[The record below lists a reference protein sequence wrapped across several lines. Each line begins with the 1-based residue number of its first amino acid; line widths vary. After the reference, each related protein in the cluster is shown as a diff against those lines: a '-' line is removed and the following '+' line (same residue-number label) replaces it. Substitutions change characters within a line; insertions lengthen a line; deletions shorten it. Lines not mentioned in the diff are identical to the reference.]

1 LATSKKTIAAKEE
14 LPIVENKGKK
24 IVAEKKTAVNKTATK
39 KAAVDKSAEEK
50 SAVKKTAVKKA
61 AVKKTA
67 TKSTNKAS
75 SIKLHFQLGYHT
87 EFGQNLFLTGNHVL
101 LGNGDLA
108 NAVPMQY
115 LNEQAWTV
123 SIDWT
128 DISLKEPVQ
137 YNYVLKNADGS
148 TVVDWGTDRVI
159 NLKKYKESQIQFID
173 TWNHAGYYENAFYT
187 EAFQEVLL
195 KGGQTTFA
203 AKADKLATHL
213 LRVKS
218 PLLSKNQVICIS
230 GTFNKANNWSTDDL
244 ILMQKKGDDPFFEIG
259 LNLSKDQFPIAYKY
273 GVYDVELKQL
283 IQFETGDNRVLHHPV
298 VQNQITIVNDGFT
311 YLPNQTWKGAG
322 VAIPVFSLRSQS
334 SFGVGEF
341 TDLIQMADWASLV
354 GLKMIQLLPV
364 NDTTATN
371 TNKDSY
377 PYAAIS
383 AFALHPLYLNL
394 SKIAGKTHAK
404 QLQQLEKDR
413 LQLNAQP
420 TVDYETVINLKL
432 GFAKKVFQSEGKSLL
447 EDKSFV
453 AFFEQN
459 KDWLVSYAAF
469 CYLRDEYGT
478 VDFSKWPA
486 YKHYK
491 EKDIAELTNH
501 QSAAFQDIAFYY
513 FVQYHLHLQLKEATA
528 YAHSKGV
535 IIKGDIAIGV
545 FRHGADTW
553 QHPDLFHM
561 DFQAGAPPDDFAVT
575 GQNWGFP
582 TYNWQRMQEDGFAW
596 WKQRFEQMSH
606 YFDAFRID
614 HILGFFRIWSIPLHA
629 VEGIMGHFVPAI
641 PISLSSFSQQ
651 GIWFDYNRY
660 TQPYITDAVLWEVFG
675 YDNELVKSMFL
686 INHKDGT
693 YSLKN
698 GFETQRQVAQHFA
711 TLDQDVYHE
720 KIKKGLYSLISNII
734 LFDADGTGQYFHF
747 RYGIENTTSFKNLE
761 YSTQQQLR
769 ELYLNYFFKQQ
780 DEFWKKEAYNK
791 LPALKRVT
799 NMLVC
804 GEDLGMVPGCVPEVM
819 QQLGLLSLEIQ
830 RMPKNPE
837 KEFFHPN
844 DAPYLSVVT
853 PSTHDMSTIRG
864 WWEEDKAKIQ
874 HFYNHELG
882 QWGDA
887 PFYCEAWIN
896 KAIVLQHL
904 YSPAMWSVFQV
915 QDLMGISEKIR
926 REDPLEEQINVPA
939 NPNHYWCYRMHIT
952 IEDLIAA
959 DDFNQELSAFI
970 KKSGR

>member
-1 LATSKKTIAAKEE
+1 MATSKKTIAAKEE

-24 IVAEKKTAVNKTATK
+24 IVAEKKTAVKKTATK

-404 QLQQLEKDR
+404 HLQQLEKDR
-413 LQLNAQP
+413 LQLNALP

-432 GFAKKVFQSEGKSLL
+432 GFAKKVFQSVGKSLL
-447 EDKSFV
+447 EDQSFV

-491 EKDIAELTNH
+491 EKDIAELTSH

>member
-1 LATSKKTIAAKEE
+1 MATSKKTIAAKEE
-14 LPIVENKGKK
+14 LPVVEKKGKA
-24 IVAEKKTAVNKTATK
+24 IVADQKTAVKKTVVK
-39 KAAVDKSAEEK
+39 KASVEK
-50 SAVKKTAVKKA
+50 TTVKKTAVKKTAVKQKIE
-61 AVKKTA
+61 KSA
-67 TKSTNKAS
+67 TKTTP
-75 SIKLHFQLGYHT
+75 IKLHFQLRYHT
-87 EFGQNLFLTGNHVL
+87 AFGQNLFLIGNHVL
-101 LGNGDLA
+101 LGNGDIA
-108 NAVPMQY
+108 NAVPMHY

-123 SIDWT
+123 NIDWVDDST
-128 DISLKEPVQ
+128 NEPVQ
-137 YNYVLKNADGS
+137 YNYVLMNPDGS
-148 TVVDWGTDRVI
+148 TIVDWGSDRAI
-159 NLKKYKESQIQFID
+159 NIQSYKANQIQIID

-187 EAFQEVLL
+187 EAFQKVLL
-195 KGGQTTFA
+195 KDAHTESKI
-203 AKADKLATHL
+203 KAEKSATHL
-213 LRVKS
+213 FRVKS
-218 PLLSKNQVICIS
+218 PLLSKNQIICIS
-230 GTFNKANNWSTDDL
+230 GSFSKANNWSEENL
-244 ILMQKKGDDPFFEIG
+244 VLMQKKAEDPFFEIS

-273 GVYDVELKQL
+273 GVYDLELKKL
-283 IQFETGDNRVLHHPV
+283 VQFESGDNRVLHH
-298 VQNQITIVNDGFT
+298 QIIKNQITIVNDGFT

-341 TDLIQMADWASLV
+341 TDLIKMADWASMV

-394 SKIAGKTHAK
+394 AKIAGKAHAK

-413 LQLNAQP
+413 LQLNALAN
-420 TVDYETVINLKL
+420 VDYGTVINLKL
-432 GFAKKVFQSEGKSLL
+432 SFAKKVFQSVGKELL

-453 AFFEQN
+453 SFFEQN
-459 KDWLVSYAAF
+459 KYWLVSYAAF

-478 VDFSKWPA
+478 VDFGKWPA
-486 YKHYK
+486 YKNYN

-501 QSAAFQDIAFYY
+501 QSAAYQDIAFYY
-513 FVQYHLHLQLKEATA
+513 FLQYHLHLQLKEATA
-528 YAHSKGV
+528 YAHGKGV

-545 FRHGADTW
+545 FRYGADTW

-614 HILGFFRIWSIPLHA
+614 HILGFFRIWSIPLNA

-641 PISLSSFSQQ
+641 PIALSTFAQQ
-651 GIWFDYNRY
+651 GIWFNYNRY
-660 TQPYITDAVLWEVFG
+660 TKPYITDAVLWEVFG

-693 YSLKN
+693 YALKN
-698 GFETQRQVAQHFA
+698 GFETQRQVEQHFA
-711 TLDQDVYHE
+711 TLDQDIYHE
-720 KIKKGLYSLISNII
+720 KIKKGLFSLISNII
-734 LFDADGTGQYFHF
+734 LFDADGTGEYFHF
-747 RYGIENTTSFKNLE
+747 RYGIENTSTFKNLD

-769 ELYLNYFFKQQ
+769 SLYLNYFFKQQ
-780 DEFWKKEAYNK
+780 DDFWKKEAYNK

-830 RMPKNPE
+830 RMPKNPDTA
-837 KEFFHPN
+837 FFHPN

-864 WWEEDKAKIQ
+864 WWEEDKNKIQ

-887 PFYCEAWIN
+887 PYYCEAWIN

-904 YSPAMWSVFQV
+904 YSPAMWSVFQI
-915 QDLMGISEKIR
+915 QDLMGMSEKIR

-939 NPNHYWCYRMHIT
+939 NPNHYWCYRMHTT
-952 IEDLIAA
+952 IESLLSSN
-959 DDFNQELSAFI
+959 DFNDELLAFI

>member
-24 IVAEKKTAVNKTATK
+24 IVAEKKTAVKKTATK

-67 TKSTNKAS
+67 TKSINKAS